1 MFRLTPTDT
10 AEKGGGRGSGA
21 QSREGLIAGTGWREV
36 TVKKG
41 GFLTAIK
48 GNKLGWISSGPQ
60 VCDNDETRMKE
71 NKSLLPSKLVL
82 AGVPQYL
89 QWPVAGQVES

>member
-1 MFRLTPTDT
+1 MFRLTSTDT
-10 AEKGGGRGSGA
+10 AEKGGGSWQRRSIQGGLDCRDRVARGDS
-21 QSREGLIAGTGWREV
+21 Q
-36 TVKKG
+36 KG

-60 VCDNDETRMKE
+60 VCDNDKTSMKE

-82 AGVPQYL
+82 AGVPQF
-89 QWPVAGQVES
+89 GFC